1 MLATLLK
8 KDSTVKHTL
17 TGDIVKIVSF
27 TKVFIR
33 GKVFTDEDRWI
44 GRDVKVRISECETY
58 TEPPKKKSLYDLL
71 MERVEERAQSLPP
84 VPNDID
90 QSVLLLKQ
98 AACQKIDD
106 ACKHDPNVCT
116 FRGGN
121 KSGGR
126 FGFSEQY
133 VNLLMQYAYNEGH
146 RMATDQLSRHHANE
160 TKNLSLAMKKI
171 VDVLDEH
178 GFIPDMEDFNYING
192 N

>member
-8 KDSTVKHTL
+8 KDSTVKHAP
-17 TGDIVKIVSF
+17 TGDIIKVVSF
-27 TKVFIR
+27 TKVFIH
-33 GKVFTDEDRWI
+33 GKVFTDDDRWI

-58 TEPPKKKSLYDLL
+58 TEPPKKKSAYDLL
-71 MERVEERAQSLPP
+71 MERVNEKAQSLPP
-84 VPNDID
+84 VPTNID

-106 ACKHDPNVCT
+106 ACKHNPDVCT
-116 FRGGN
+116 FR
-121 KSGGR
+121 SGSELGRR

-146 RMATDQLSRHHANE
+146 RIATDQLSRHHANE

-171 VDVLDEH
+171 VDALDAH
-178 GFIPDMEDFNYING
+178 GFIPDMEDFS
-192 N
+192 